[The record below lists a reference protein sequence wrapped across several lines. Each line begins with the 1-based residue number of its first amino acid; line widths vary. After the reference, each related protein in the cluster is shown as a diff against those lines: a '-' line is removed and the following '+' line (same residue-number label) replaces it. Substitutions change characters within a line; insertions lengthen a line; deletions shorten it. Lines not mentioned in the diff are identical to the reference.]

1 VTTTSEPPPTT
12 RHGGLRETLAR
23 PLTSYHLVRGVSG
36 LLMALGLFMVLSA
49 SSVESYYDTGNSYTV
64 FIRQVVWVAIGLPF
78 ALIAS
83 RMPLRYVRRLS
94 SAALLVSVA
103 LLALIYVPGIGVEVN
118 GNRNWLSFGGPFR
131 LQPSELAKLTLILW
145 LAHVFVTK
153 GRVVPG
159 LRGVLFPMA
168 PVAALVVALVVGQG
182 DLGTALVLFAI
193 GLGMIWVVGA
203 PARLFA
209 VGLVAVA
216 GVAMFLASLSDS
228 RVRRLTNFTDPFSE
242 YHGAGWQSAH
252 GFFALANGGWWGVGL
267 GASTQKWEGKL
278 PEAHNDFIYA
288 IIGEE
293 LGLFGTLA
301 VLLLFALLA
310 YAGLRIAS
318 RSKDPFGTFVAAGI
332 TVWLTTQ
339 ALINIGMVLGLLPV
353 IGIPLPLVSYGGSA
367 LLPAMVALGLL
378 VNIAKTEP
386 GAAQAWQA
394 QHSEGLARRWGL
406 TRRTSP
412 PRARPRA
419 PRRQARR
426 QERGDRP

>member
-1 VTTTSEPPPTT
+1 
-12 RHGGLRETLAR
+12 
-23 PLTSYHLVRGVSG
+23 VRGVSG

-318 RSKDPFGTFVAAGI
+318 RSKDPFGAFVAAGI
-332 TVWLTTQ
+332 TVWVTTQ